1 MTSNTGIDMADTTN
15 TIPVFLSEEF
25 SYRCYVFVLEN
36 TTLEEIKEWW
46 QEKKG
51 DYRDP
56 LPGET
61 RRADILWGKD
71 MNPESGWKPVDETW
85 PRVGDVFHLLDRKA
99 HTYDPTDYVM
109 PEGAVFI
116 HTHMDDDSFLRLPDG
131 TEILHPDHDPD
142 EEDEDWDDDGEGE
155 IEDGDLGML
164 AWGMTTE
171 TQALIR
177 TFNTTHPTHTKPGTK
192 ARRGK

>member
-1 MTSNTGIDMADTTN
+1 MTKMDKTN

-25 SYRCYVFVLEN
+25 SYLCYVFLLEN

-61 RRADILWGKD
+61 RRADILWVKD
-71 MNPESGWKPVDETW
+71 INPESGWKPVDEMW

-99 HTYDPTDYVM
+99 HTYDPTEYAM

-142 EEDEDWDDDGEGE
+142 EEDEDWDDEGGG
-155 IEDGDLGML
+155 GDKIGDKDIGLL
-164 AWGMTTE
+164 CWGITTE
-171 TQALIR
+171 RQSLIQ
-177 TFNTTHPTHTKPGTK
+177 TFNYTGVMQKAPTKPGRK
-192 ARRGK
+192 VRRSK